1 MKLRL
6 DAVVQP
12 VNVEPGGEIVLR
24 GSFTSTHDGSVID
37 AATTQWPAGAPG
49 GASIDA
55 LGLVDFAAGGF
66 HMTSRDPA
74 KHEVHAVATGENGAA
89 CQAAGVASPCLV
101 LRHAPLARSRLI
113 TMDDWASSLKGGIEA
128 EVIGAPAY
136 APAVGMLEQPAVQ
149 GTLGLAGLLA
159 VGALAWTIRRRQKAT
174 PAGQLKDAL
183 ARVRTKLK
191 GADAA
196 LAASLAPAVARVA
209 DVLGERKVDPSS
221 KEGIRIADVLK
232 RVEAR
237 IDDTTVQAKEAAEEE
252 AADELVAELEGAIEA
267 ADEAMA
273 AAGQAG
279 RPLPDRR

>member
-12 VNVEPGGEIVLR
+12 VSVEPGGEIVLR
-24 GSFTSTHDGSVID
+24 GSFASTHDGTVID

-49 GASIDA
+49 GASVDA

-74 KHEVHAVATGENGAA
+74 THEVHAVSTGEVGAA
-89 CQAAGVASPCLV
+89 CQASGVASPCVV
-101 LRHAPLARSRLI
+101 LRHAPLARTRLI
-113 TMDDWASSLKGGIEA
+113 TMDEWAASLKGGIEM

-136 APAVGMLEQPAVQ
+136 APAVGLLQEPAVQ

-159 VGALAWTIRRRQKAT
+159 VGALAWTIRRRQRLT

-183 ARVRTKLK
+183 ARVRTKLRS
-191 GADAA
+191 ADAA

-209 DVLGERKVDPSS
+209 EVLGERRVDASS
-221 KEGIRIADVLK
+221 KEGIRIADVLR

-237 IDDTTVQAKEAAEEE
+237 IDDTTVQAKAAAEEE

-273 AAGQAG
+273 AAG
-279 RPLPDRR
+279 PPRR